1 MKAIAYILT
10 LLFFSQQ
17 LAAQVPEMAMEAEIG
32 KEDTNIP
39 FEKIYLQTDKL
50 HYFPN
55 DTVWFKAYA
64 KTVPVKTN
72 PIFEHSEA
80 VYVFLSKADDTEIL
94 QKSIVRMEEGSGTA
108 NLVLSDLETGEYLL
122 SAYTDLMRLWAED
135 YIFQKPIT
143 IQEPGKLVAKKDRE
157 EKIRVSFHP
166 ESGLLIP
173 NVVNKAVVLARNGS
187 GFPAAAFQGYLMNSR
202 SDTLSPIQ
210 IDSKGM
216 ALVEFIPEEN
226 DSYHILGRTTDG
238 NWEKHELPDFFQDGV
253 LIQTDFHSDPEKL
266 FISLIKSSKIKNR
279 KFQMI
284 ALSGGIPVYE
294 LIFDMDEAQQSMV
307 LDKENFMPGIFN
319 ISVLDD
325 SGKILGERNV
335 FLHPG
340 ALSLIGFKNQKEK
353 FQPRERVRIGLEVMD
368 EFDDG
373 LESELS
379 VSVMDLNQVS
389 HFELPNISSHFSLHA
404 HLQGGSETFM
414 PDFYKEDPELSQK
427 LDMLMMAFPLRNS
440 LSKTFAMTSSKDV
453 FRIPFGFGQK
463 LQLLNEE
470 RKPLKESQT
479 LEVLVY
485 PMQGPPEIFEVDTDA
500 NGMFKLEGMF
510 FQDHASVVFQQ
521 IVKNK
526 KGEIVKKYPIKP
538 DYVNLVEPE
547 ILPALAK
554 KEFELQPEHSGQ
566 GLNDVMLYRKVRE
579 AAFASREVLLD
590 TVDVENL
597 RDRNNFSDRSS
608 VIGGSADITLE
619 MPDRGGYDHMNV
631 FLYMRGRV
639 PGMIMIGDANDFGN
653 PPMIFFRSGVHKRAG
668 TGIDNSTTGGGA
680 LFLLDGVVTASQ
692 NIAPILISD
701 IKRIEILNNVAST
714 SIYGLRAGNGVINV
728 ITKRAYASFN
738 PPEPEEAIKIPG
750 FSQPLRFN
758 EIAEGPSV
766 KDPFKNNLKSTVF
779 WNPYVETDFE
789 GKGEIEFTLSDAE
802 SEFLI
807 VVEGISKEGEP
818 VYGTYKINSQE

>member
-10 LLFFSQQ
+10 LLFFSHQ
-17 LAAQVPEMAMEAEIG
+17 LAAQVPEMAMEAEIA

-80 VYVFLSKADDTEIL
+80 VYVFLSKAGDTEIL

-157 EKIRVSFHP
+157 EKISVSFHP

-187 GFPAAAFQGYLMNSR
+187 GFPAAAFQGYLMNSK
-202 SDTLSPIQ
+202 SDTLRPIQ

-226 DSYHILGRTTDG
+226 DSYHILGRGTDG

-253 LIQTDFHSDPEKL
+253 LIQTDFHSDPDKL
-266 FISLIKSSKIKNR
+266 FISLIKSPQIKDR

-307 LDKENFMPGIFN
+307 LHKENFMPGTFN
-319 ISVLDD
+319 ISVLDE

-340 ALSLIGFKNQKEK
+340 ALSLIGFKNQKEN

-379 VSVMDLNQVS
+379 VSVIDLNQVNP
-389 HFELPNISSHFSLHA
+389 FELPNINSHFSLHA
-404 HLQGGSETFM
+404 HLEGGSEAFF
-414 PDFYKEDPELSQK
+414 PAFDKEDPELSQK

-440 LSKTFAMTSSKDV
+440 LEKTLAMKASGDAIK
-453 FRIPFGFGQK
+453 IPTGFSQK
-463 LQLLNEE
+463 LQVLDGE
-470 RKPLKESQT
+470 RKLLKESQT

-485 PMQGPPEIFEVDTDA
+485 PMQGPPEIFEVETDS
-500 NGMFKLEGMF
+500 NGIFTLDGMF

-526 KGEIVKKYPIKP
+526 KGDIVKKYPIKP
-538 DYVNLVEPE
+538 DYISLIETA
-547 ILPALAK
+547 LRPALAK
-554 KEFELQPEHSGQ
+554 KEFELQPEHSSQ
-566 GLNDVMLYRKVRE
+566 GLNDVMLYRKIRE
-579 AAFASREVLLD
+579 ADFASREVLLD
-590 TVDVENL
+590 TIDVEN
-597 RDRNNFSDRSS
+597 RRETFDISDKSNLY
-608 VIGGSADITLE
+608 GGNPDISLE
-619 MPDRGGYDHMNV
+619 IPDRGYDHMNV

-639 PGMIMIGDANDFGN
+639 PGMFMLGDPNDFGN
-653 PPMIFFRSGVHKRAG
+653 PPKVFFRMGVHNFSFGPGLQNA
-668 TGIDNSTTGGGA
+668 SGA
-680 LFLLDGVVTASQ
+680 LFLLDGIVIDKVLIAS
-692 NIAPILISD
+692 IPMSD
-701 IKRIEILNNVAST
+701 VQRLEILNNVAST
-714 SIYGLRAGNGVINV
+714 IAYGARGVSGVVNI
-728 ITKRAYASFN
+728 ITKRSYASFN
-738 PPEPEEAIKIPG
+738 PPKPEKAFKIPG
-750 FSQPLRFN
+750 FSQAYRFN
-758 EIAEGPSV
+758 EIAEGQRV